1 MSSKDISWIPVVS
14 FRRGLGPEIE
24 NRMAAERDQYQA
36 YMLRLWQD
44 QGEAGPQ
51 WRASLESPHTGERR
65 GFASLEALFA
75 FLEER
80 SRGLHPQAGG
90 GPHQPGALK
99 G

>member
-1 MSSKDISWIPVVS
+1 
-14 FRRGLGPEIE
+14 
-24 NRMAAERDQYQA
+24 MATERPQYLA

-44 QGEAGPQ
+44 QDQAGPQ

-80 SRGLHPQAGG
+80 SRGRLPRAGG
-90 GPHQPGALK
+90 EPDQPGALE